1 MDAEEEEVQNFRSLL
16 IEYKFPKCLT
26 DGVSERWKCRI
37 VPHASE
43 EKQMKTYTKRGTP
56 FTVRRKIVS
65 NISIFRQT
73 NDTTTMSPK
82 RVVSLVWCSC
92 LSPNNPAYNLTY
104 SFTPRKHTGMC
115 FTCQRSV

>member
-1 MDAEEEEVQNFRSLL
+1 MDAEEEEEEVQNFRSLL

-65 NISIFRQT
+65 NISTQT
-73 NDTTTMSPK
+73 NDTRPSLYNVTEES
-82 RVVSLVWCSC
+82 RFASLVFMFI
-92 LSPNNPAYNLTY
+92 A
-104 SFTPRKHTGMC
+104 K
-115 FTCQRSV
+115 